1 MPDLADTAEAKG
13 FAAVL
18 RAMETASTTA
28 DARLIAVAAIING
41 GRSTIAL
48 IGHDG
53 ENFARITR
61 LLAAKAIAEIR
72 AARERA
78 QRDNPT
84 HTTTSREALLHR
96 VQVVLEIAS
105 DDLDN
110 LLADIEA
117 AGDG

>member
-28 DARLIAVAAIING
+28 DARLVAVAAIING
-41 GRSTIAL
+41 GHETLAL
-48 IGHDG
+48 IGHDA
-53 ENFARITR
+53 ENTTRITR

-84 HTTTSREALLHR
+84 HTLTTREALLHR
-96 VQVVLEIAS
+96 VRVVLEIAS
-105 DDLDN
+105 ADLND
-110 LLADIEA
+110 LLAEIEITSR
-117 AGDG
+117 